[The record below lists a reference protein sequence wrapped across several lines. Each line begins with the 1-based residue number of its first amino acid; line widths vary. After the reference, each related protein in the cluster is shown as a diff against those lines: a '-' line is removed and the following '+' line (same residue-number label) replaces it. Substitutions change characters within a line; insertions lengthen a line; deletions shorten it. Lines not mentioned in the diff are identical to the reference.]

1 MDLQEVRRR
10 IAAADNDE
18 AILDRQEFES
28 FCSSVVASLPRTV
41 ETAPERAWAYEQ
53 IINLRIEDGRPARAL
68 RIFKQYL
75 GDCAPAADA
84 AYDAMYQTGLNAT
97 GTGITPLHR
106 RDRFFS
112 LVQLFRKTLALEG
125 MVAECG
131 CFRGLS
137 SYLLCSTLQQA
148 DAAFDGRGYRIFDSF
163 AGLSAPSQEDAIE
176 GEGAQVGR
184 LRHMTRAGNFAA
196 SLDKVKAALSAF
208 PRIEYFPGWIPAA
221 FPKED
226 GVRYRFVHVDVDV
239 YKPTRDSIE
248 YFYPRL
254 VPGGVIVCDDYN
266 WPGARQAIE
275 EVCARVGVEF
285 ATTPYTQAYIVR
297 RA

>member
-10 IAAADNDE
+10 IAAADNDQ

-196 SLDKVKAALSAF
+196 SLDKVKAALSQF

-239 YKPTRDSIE
+239 CKPTRDSIE

-275 EVCARVGVEF
+275 EVCARVGADF

>member
-10 IAAADNDE
+10 IAAADNDQ

-208 PRIEYFPGWIPAA
+208 PRIDYFPGWIPAA

>member
-28 FCSSVVASLPRTV
+28 FCSNVVALLPRTV
-41 ETAPERAWAYEQ
+41 ETASERAWAYEQ

-68 RIFKQYL
+68 RVFKQYL

-84 AYDAMYQTGLNAT
+84 AYDAMYQAGLNAT

-208 PRIEYFPGWIPAA
+208 PRIDYFPGWIPAA

-239 YKPTRDSIE
+239 YQPTRDSIE

>member
-10 IAAADNDE
+10 IAAADNDQ

-68 RIFKQYL
+68 RVFKQYL

-84 AYDAMYQTGLNAT
+84 AYDAMYQAGLNAT

-208 PRIEYFPGWIPAA
+208 PRIDYFPGWIPAA

-239 YKPTRDSIE
+239 YQPTRDSIE

-285 ATTPYTQAYIVR
+285 AMTPYTQAYIVR

>member
-1 MDLQEVRRR
+1 LPRRR
-10 IAAADNDE
+10 IAAADSDE
-18 AILDRQEFES
+18 AVLDRQEFES
-28 FCSSVVASLPRTV
+28 FCSSVIASLPRTV

-53 IINLRIEDGRPARAL
+53 IINLRIEDGRPARAP
-68 RIFKQYL
+68 RVFKQYL
-75 GDCAPAADA
+75 GDCAPAADT
-84 AYDAMYQTGLNAT
+84 AYDAMYQAGLNAT
-97 GTGITPLHR
+97 GTGITPLLR

-112 LVQLFRKTLALEG
+112 LVQLFRKTLSLEG

-148 DAAFDGRGYRIFDSF
+148 DAVFDGRGYRIFDSF
-163 AGLSAPSQEDAIE
+163 AGLSAPSQVDAIE
-176 GEGAQVGR
+176 GEGVQVGR

-196 SLDKVKAALSAF
+196 SLDKVKAALSQF

-221 FPKED
+221 FPNED
-226 GVRYRFVHVDVDV
+226 GARYRFVHVDVDV
-239 YKPTRDSIE
+239 YQPTRDSIE

-254 VPGGVIVCDDYN
+254 IPGGMIVCDDYN

-275 EVCARVGVEF
+275 EVCARVGAEF

>member
-1 MDLQEVRRR
+1 MDLEEVRRR

>member
-1 MDLQEVRRR
+1 
-10 IAAADNDE
+10 
-18 AILDRQEFES
+18 
-28 FCSSVVASLPRTV
+28 
-41 ETAPERAWAYEQ
+41 
-53 IINLRIEDGRPARAL
+53 
-68 RIFKQYL
+68 
-75 GDCAPAADA
+75 
-84 AYDAMYQTGLNAT
+84 MYQAGLNAT
-97 GTGITPLHR
+97 GTGSTPLHR

-254 VPGGVIVCDDYN
+254 VPGGMIVCDDYN

>member
-1 MDLQEVRRR
+1 MDLKEVRRR
-10 IAAADNDE
+10 IAAADNDQ

-68 RIFKQYL
+68 RVFKQYL

-84 AYDAMYQTGLNAT
+84 AYDAMYQAGLNAS

>member
-10 IAAADNDE
+10 IAAADNDQ

-221 FPKED
+221 FPQED
-226 GVRYRFVHVDVDV
+226 GARYRFVHVDVDV
-239 YKPTRDSIE
+239 YQPTRDSIE

-275 EVCARVGVEF
+275 EVCARVGADF
-285 ATTPYTQAYIVR
+285 ATTPYTQA
-297 RA
+297 

>member
-10 IAAADNDE
+10 IAAADNDQ

>member
-10 IAAADNDE
+10 IAAADNDQ

-68 RIFKQYL
+68 RVFKQYL

-208 PRIEYFPGWIPAA
+208 PRIDYFPGWIPAA
-221 FPKED
+221 FPQED

-239 YKPTRDSIE
+239 YQPTRDSIE

-275 EVCARVGVEF
+275 EVCARVGAEF

>member
-1 MDLQEVRRR
+1 LPRRR
-10 IAAADNDE
+10 IAAADSDE
-18 AILDRQEFES
+18 AVLDRQEFES
-28 FCSSVVASLPRTV
+28 FCSSVIASLPRTV

-53 IINLRIEDGRPARAL
+53 IINLRIEDGRPARAP
-68 RIFKQYL
+68 RVFKQYL
-75 GDCAPAADA
+75 GDCAPAADT
-84 AYDAMYQTGLNAT
+84 AYDAMYQAGLNAT
-97 GTGITPLHR
+97 GTGITPLLR

-112 LVQLFRKTLALEG
+112 LVQLFRKTLSLEG

>member
-1 MDLQEVRRR
+1 MDLKEVRRR